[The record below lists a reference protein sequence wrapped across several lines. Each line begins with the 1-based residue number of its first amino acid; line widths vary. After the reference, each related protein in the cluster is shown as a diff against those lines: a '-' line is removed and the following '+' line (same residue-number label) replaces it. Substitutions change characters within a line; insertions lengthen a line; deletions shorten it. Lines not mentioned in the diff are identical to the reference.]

1 VGIFIAAL
9 ALGVVLLAAFMSLG
23 RKDTVVRASFAA
35 AGPLESMIATNGKIE
50 PVDNFEAHAPLS
62 TTVQRVLVHEGDQ
75 VKAGQRLLELDDTE
89 AQSQV
94 AKAIFQVR
102 AAEAEQHAIQSGGT
116 REEVLTTESQLAKAQ
131 NQVASE
137 QQNLDA
143 LRRLEQQGAA
153 SQGEVQAAGVR
164 LAGAQADLTL
174 LQQKQ
179 AKRYSSQEADRI
191 EAQAG
196 EARAALAS
204 AQDVLRRS
212 QVVAPRAGTVYS
224 LPVRAGQF
232 VNPGDLLAQVAD
244 LSVAQIRGF
253 VDEPDLG
260 KLRLGEPVQLTW
272 DALPGRTWEGTLTH
286 LPSTVVTVGS
296 RNVGEITCR
305 VNNRD
310 HQLLPNINVSVN
322 VVTARA
328 DSAVVVP
335 REAVHQEDGE
345 RFVYQVV
352 DGRLRRRNV
361 QTGIATLT
369 YIQITEGLATN
380 AQVALGSVNGQPLRE
395 GMPVRIVIQ

>member
-1 VGIFIAAL
+1 
-9 ALGVVLLAAFMSLG
+9 
-23 RKDTVVRASFAA
+23 
-35 AGPLESMIATNGKIE
+35 
-50 PVDNFEAHAPLS
+50 
-62 TTVQRVLVHEGDQ
+62 
-75 VKAGQRLLELDDTE
+75 
-89 AQSQV
+89 
-94 AKAIFQVR
+94 
-102 AAEAEQHAIQSGGT
+102 
-116 REEVLTTESQLAKAQ
+116 
-131 NQVASE
+131 
-137 QQNLDA
+137 
-143 LRRLEQQGAA
+143 
-153 SQGEVQAAGVR
+153 
-164 LAGAQADLTL
+164 
-174 LQQKQ
+174 
-179 AKRYSSQEADRI
+179 
-191 EAQAG
+191 
-196 EARAALAS
+196 
-204 AQDVLRRS
+204 
-212 QVVAPRAGTVYS
+212 
-224 LPVRAGQF
+224 
-232 VNPGDLLAQVAD
+232 VAD